1 MGNGN
6 PEAYPFGEPLWLTR
20 KKCSR
25 NSVRGTAA
33 EDKRGRQMFRGNHPA
48 KVEENGRLKLPVPF
62 KQLLDAA
69 NVTDLYVT
77 SEDGKRAQIW
87 PLGEW
92 EKIEAQLAKHST
104 MNDSVMRYL
113 DLTSYYGQQVKM
125 DAQGRIMLPQILRS
139 TARLEGDLAVMGKIT
154 HLEVVNRS
162 AFEQDLPAGNLTS
175 DDRRQV
181 GGILAEGSK
190 S

>member
-1 MGNGN
+1 
-6 PEAYPFGEPLWLTR
+6 
-20 KKCSR
+20 
-25 NSVRGTAA
+25 
-33 EDKRGRQMFRGNHPA
+33 MFRGNHPA

-69 NVTDLYVT
+69 NVTELYVT

-104 MNDSVMRYL
+104 MNDSVMRFL
-113 DLTSYYGQQVKM
+113 DLTSYYGQQVKV

-139 TARLEGDLAVMGKIT
+139 TARLEGDLVVMGKIT

-162 AFEQDLPAGNLTS
+162 AFEQDLPTGSLTK

>member
-1 MGNGN
+1 
-6 PEAYPFGEPLWLTR
+6 
-20 KKCSR
+20 
-25 NSVRGTAA
+25 
-33 EDKRGRQMFRGNHPA
+33 MFRGNHPA

-69 NVTDLYVT
+69 NVTELYVT

-104 MNDSVMRYL
+104 MNDSVKNYL

-125 DAQGRIMLPQILRS
+125 DAQGRIVLGRFCG
-139 TARLEGDLAVMGKIT
+139 ARPGWRAISSVMGKIT
-154 HLEVVNRS
+154 HLEVVKP
-162 AFEQDLPAGNLTS
+162 L
-175 DDRRQV
+175 
-181 GGILAEGSK
+181 GI
-190 S
+190 